1 MLLQQKKARGPIKGC
16 LIPLATVIGVMLL
29 CFVMCFVIF
38 QLDQGT
44 LNSSNGGSSFLFFF
58 GG

>member
-1 MLLQQKKARGPIKGC
+1 MLLQQKKARGPVRGC
-16 LIPLATVIGVMLL
+16 LVPLATVVGVLLL

-38 QLDQGT
+38 QLDQAT
-44 LNSSNGGSSFLFFF
+44 LASSNSGSSFLFF